1 MKYYLVAGEASGDLH
16 GSNLMKELKLAD
28 TDAEFRFFGG
38 DLMQAVGGKLVKHYR
53 EMAFMGFVD
62 VLLNLKTINRN
73 MKFCKTDLLEFQPD
87 VLILIDYP
95 GFNLR
100 IAEFAK
106 QNNIKVFYYI
116 SPKVWAWKA
125 HRVKKI
131 KKVVDEM
138 FTIFPFETDFYIKYQ
153 FNVHYVGNPLL
164 DSIAEFRKKALSKNE
179 FLKNNN
185 LDSRPL
191 VALLSGSRVHEINR
205 TLPIMVE
212 ISEIFPEFQFVVAGV
227 RSVDIEL
234 YHKYLAG
241 KPVKLIF
248 DQTYDIL
255 NNAHTALVASGT
267 AALETAL
274 FNVPQTVIYKMEG
287 GWLVDIIMR
296 NFVLQTVGVALP
308 NIIMNKIIVSEFIQ
322 MKMTLKNVKE
332 EMEKLL
338 FDDSYRNKILND
350 YDQIKVLMGEA
361 GCSKCAAQKMFE
373 LLELSTPNS
382 KLQTLHLEPGTRNSE
397 PETLN
402 IKPSTLN

>member
-138 FTIFPFETDFYIKYQ
+138 FTIFPFETDFYSKYQ